1 MPQLI
6 FKGVKT
12 NVIKEISTKLVNDLS
27 LITDTP
33 RDYFTLECIE
43 TQFIFDGNSAE
54 LYPLIEVKWFDRGQ
68 SCKDRVAGFIDKALK
83 PYGYDTTEIFFTVLE
98 KEDYYENGIH
108 Y

>member
-12 NVIKEISTKLVNDLS
+12 NTIKEISTKLVNELS
-27 LITDTP
+27 LLTDSP

-43 TQFIFDGNSAE
+43 TQFIFDGE
-54 LYPLIEVKWFDRGQ
+54 LINIYPIVEVKWFDRGQ
-68 SCKDRVAGFIDKALK
+68 SCKDRVAVAINKALK
-83 PYGYDTTEIFFTVLE
+83 SHGHDTTEIFFTTLE
-98 KEDYYENGIH
+98 KEDYYENGVH

>member
-6 FKGVKT
+6 FKGVKVCT
-12 NVIKEISTKLVNDLS
+12 VKEVSTKLVNELS

-43 TQFIFDGNSAE
+43 TQFIFDGE
-54 LYPLIEVKWFDRGQ
+54 QIDLYPLVEVKWFDRGQ
-68 SCKDRVAGFIDKALK
+68 SCKDRVAVAIDRCLK
-83 PYGYDTTEIFFTVLE
+83 PFGYNTTEIFFTTLE

>member
-12 NVIKEISTKLVNDLS
+12 NTIKEISTKLVNDLS
-27 LITDTP
+27 LITDSP

-43 TQFIFDGNSAE
+43 TQFIFDGD
-54 LYPLIEVKWFDRGQ
+54 LTIVYPIVEVKWFDRGQ
-68 SCKDRVAGFIDKALK
+68 SCKDRVAAAIDKALRLH
-83 PYGYDTTEIFFTVLE
+83 GHDTTEIFFTTLE

>member
-12 NVIKEISTKLVNDLS
+12 STVKEISTKLVNELS

-33 RDYFTLECIE
+33 RDYFTLECIDA
-43 TQFIFDGNSAE
+43 QFIFDGE
-54 LYPLIEVKWFDRGQ
+54 QIDLYPLIEIKWFDRGQ
-68 SCKDRVAGFIDKALK
+68 SCKDRVAIVIDRYLK
-83 PYGYDTTEIFFTVLE
+83 PFGYDTTEIFFTTLE

>member
-6 FKGVKT
+6 FKGVKAST
-12 NVIKEISTKLVNDLS
+12 IKEVSTKLVNELS

-33 RDYFTLECIE
+33 RDYFTLECID
-43 TQFIFDGNSAE
+43 TQFIFDGDEIE

-68 SCKDRVAGFIDKALK
+68 SCKDRVAVAIDRYLK
-83 PYGYDTTEIFFTVLE
+83 PFGYNTTEIFFTTLE